1 MSNYIQMFSG
11 NNPIKGFMKYI
22 LHKSMKKFLKTEIN
36 ITDEDLS
43 MKDITFNDLD
53 FNCEVRSILFLIQ
66 FVYFRYLIRC

>member
-22 LHKSMKKFLKTEIN
+22 LHKSMKKFLKSEIN

-53 FNCEVRSILFLIQ
+53 FNCEVSNF
-66 FVYFRYLIRC
+66 